1 MSINKKALT
10 RFLAYDRLLRKQGRK
25 YTWKELL
32 EAANEAL
39 AEEGLT
45 GIGKTQFYGDMQY
58 MQFSEWKAPVETE
71 QDPQDKRIKYFFY
84 EDPEYSISKQ
94 PLNESE
100 ISQLKSAI
108 TVLTRFKGMPQFEW
122 INEIIPAI
130 ETKLGLITL
139 EHDVISFESNLDYE
153 GLIYITPI
161 FNAIINKRV
170 LRISYQ
176 DFKYPVPYDVE
187 FHPAHL
193 KQYNNRWFTFGYNPS
208 RPSIIQ
214 NLALDRI
221 KEVEEI
227 RGENVRDEIDWEDY
241 FSDFIGVSKRE
252 GETVEIRIFITDEEQ
267 AAYIRTKP
275 MHQTQKQ
282 VKQVEG
288 GFETSIKVIPNYELE
303 KLILSFG
310 ERVKVVEPEEFRE
323 RISEKVR
330 RMGELYS

>member
-10 RFLAYDRLLRKQGRK
+10 RFLAYDRLLRKQGRR

-39 AEEGLT
+39 AEEGLA

-58 MQFSEWKAPVETE
+58 MQFSEWKAPIETK
-71 QDPQDKRIKYFFY
+71 QDPLDKRINYFFY

-122 INEIIPAI
+122 VNEIIPAI

-153 GLIYITPI
+153 GLIHITPL
-161 FNAIINKRV
+161 FNAIVNKRV

-193 KQYNNRWFTFGYNPS
+193 KQYSNRWFAFGYNPS
-208 RPSIIQ
+208 RPAIIQ

-221 KEVEEI
+221 KEVEE
-227 RGENVRDEIDWEDY
+227 VRAEYVKLDKDWEDY

-252 GETVEIRIFITDEEQ
+252 DESVEIRIFITDIEQ
-267 AAYIRTKP
+267 ASYIRTKP
-275 MHQTQKQ
+275 LHQTQKQ
-282 VKQVEG
+282 LKEVEG
-288 GFETSIKVIPNYELE
+288 GFETSINVIPNYELE

-310 ERVKVVEPEEFRE
+310 ERIKVLGPESFRE
-323 RISEKVR
+323 RIRNRVIKAAK
-330 RMGELYS
+330 LY